1 MTDSVYLTIF
11 LPRYVCEAP
20 ARRQI
25 KSIYLHSAFSRLLT
39 YWAPSG
45 PRFPKLGKWG
55 GLISWNGGGGQ
66 ESPARS
72 NSTSFGY
79 LLNSLGK
86 EFWKLARG
94 WDRLGAGHNQPYCP
108 FFFFRWEVFVLHRM
122 VGRTQRGV
130 LTPGCF
136 EPCNFPSHMSQNTLF
151 TFFQASKRWK

>member
-1 MTDSVYLTIF
+1 MEIYCLKGACSSPKLFGLVISLSFFFVMTDSVYLTIF

-20 ARRQI
+20 ERRQI

-94 WDRLGAGHNQPYCP
+94 WDRLGAGHNQP
-108 FFFFRWEVFVLHRM
+108 
-122 VGRTQRGV
+122 
-130 LTPGCF
+130 
-136 EPCNFPSHMSQNTLF
+136 
-151 TFFQASKRWK
+151 